1 MSTLISL
8 ILTNT
13 IYGER
18 CTAKTTNMKL
28 HYQRE
33 VKNILKLAVP
43 VIIAQLSQTAITF
56 VDTMMAGHYSATA
69 LSGVAIA
76 VSIWLPTILFGQGLL
91 SVLTPIISNLNGA
104 AKRDQIATH
113 TRQGLI
119 IATLLSIIMMVFLYH
134 ADKLITL
141 RSTPENPI
149 DPEMVDVAV
158 HFLRA
163 IMWGVPGFLY
173 FLVYRNQCEGL
184 SNTKPAMVIMFI
196 ALLANIPI
204 NYVLIYGKLG
214 FPAFGGVGCG
224 ITASIIFWLMFVL
237 IKCFTLTSRTQKDI
251 RKTKVTQLVNPSV
264 IKRIIV
270 LGIPLALAYFFE
282 VSLFAIVALLIAPLG
297 QTTVAAH
304 QIMFTISS
312 MTFAIPLS
320 LGVATSIRV
329 GYLLGNKKPIR
340 AKQTAYI
347 SLSIALIAAVIVALT
362 LVVFKS
368 LFIALFTSEDTVI
381 VICMQLIILL
391 AIYQTFDYL
400 QVVAS
405 NVLRG
410 YKDTKSILFIT
421 LLSYW
426 IIGLPVG
433 YILGL
438 TDIIIAPIGAAGFWI
453 GFIAGLSVAALLLIS
468 RMIYI
473 QKQPYA
479 VILQRASR

>member
-1 MSTLISL
+1 M
-8 ILTNT
+8 
-13 IYGER
+13 
-18 CTAKTTNMKL
+18 
-28 HYQRE
+28 HYRRE
-33 VKNILKLAVP
+33 VKNIIKLAIP
-43 VIIAQLSQTAITF
+43 VLIAQISQTAITF

-91 SVLTPIISNLNGA
+91 TVLTPIIANLNGA
-104 AKRDQIATH
+104 AKREQIAEH
-113 TRQGLI
+113 TRQGVV
-119 IATLLSIIMMVFLYH
+119 IAVILSAIMMLFLYH
-134 ADKLITL
+134 ADILITL
-141 RSTPENPI
+141 RSTAEHPI
-149 DPEMVDVAV
+149 DPDMVAV
-158 HFLRA
+158 AVSFLRA
-163 IMWGVPGFLY
+163 IMWGVPAFLL
-173 FLVYRNQCEGL
+173 FFVYRNQCEGL

-204 NYVLIYGKLG
+204 NYITIYGKLG
-214 FPAFGGVGCG
+214 LPAFGGVGCG
-224 ITASIIFWLMFVL
+224 ITAAIIFWLMFIL
-237 IKCFTLTSRTQKDI
+237 MRLYTLTAASQRDV
-251 RKTKVTQLVNPSV
+251 RKTPVTKFINFII
-264 IKRIIV
+264 IKKIIV

-282 VSLFAIVALLIAPLG
+282 VSLFAIVALLISPLG

-304 QIMFTISS
+304 QIIFTISS

-329 GYLLGNKKPIR
+329 GYSLGNNKPIL

-347 SLSIALIAAVIVALT
+347 SLAISLTLAVIVALI

-368 LFIALFTSEDTVI
+368 PIIGLFTSESPVI
-381 VICMQLIILL
+381 TICIQLIILL
-391 AIYQTFDYL
+391 AIYQVSDYL

-410 YKDTKSILFIT
+410 YKDTQSILFIT

-426 IIGLPVG
+426 IVGLPVG

-438 TDIIIAPIGAAGFWI
+438 TDIIIKPIGVAGFWV
-453 GFIAGLSVAALLLIS
+453 GFITGLSIAALLLIS

-473 QKQPYA
+473 QKQPTNT
-479 VILQRASR
+479 ILKRASK